1 MNLINKKITTTKI
14 DSNSKEENLSL
25 EQDLKSKK
33 YYITDDD
40 FLNISLLKLN
50 FIGFNTYVKDEE
62 KKENA
67 IWEFEKII
75 IIQFLKDKT
84 NYFKNFII
92 E

>member
-1 MNLINKKITTTKI
+1 MNLINKKINK
-14 DSNSKEENLSL
+14 NQCKEDNILL
-25 EQDLKSKK
+25 EQDLNSKK
-33 YYITDDD
+33 YFITNDD
-40 FLNISLLKLN
+40 FLNISLLKIN
-50 FIGFNTYVKDEE
+50 FIGFNTYVKNEE

-84 NYFKNFII
+84 NYCKNFII